1 MFKSTFFRFAILCT
15 FTAATFT
22 ASAIPPVPA
31 IAAPAFMPIVL
42 TSGTPVSLYL
52 NEEIHAEDLTA
63 GNSLDFTVRA
73 NVTVNGKVLIS
84 AGSIASGWVKKVK
97 KACDNK
103 CSEIT
108 IEVQE
113 VRAVDGQMV
122 RLRSTPHIVRVPCCG
137 SKEDADAAIG
147 TNLRANVQDDTTING

>member
-1 MFKSTFFRFAILCT
+1 MFKSFAFRFALTCALFAASLHAWAFNPIPSA
-15 FTAATFT
+15 TAQAM
-22 ASAIPPVPA
+22 
-31 IAAPAFMPIVL
+31 MPIVL

-52 NEEIHAEDLTA
+52 NEEIHAEDLIA
-63 GNSLDFTVRA
+63 GNTLDFTVRA
-73 NVTVNGKVLIS
+73 NVMVNGKVLIA

-122 RLRSTPHIVRVPCCG
+122 RLRSTPHIVRIPCCG
-137 SKEDADAAIG
+137 SNENAEAAIG
-147 TNLRANVQDDTTING
+147 TNLRANVQDDITING

>member
-1 MFKSTFFRFAILCT
+1 MIKSFSFALACT
-15 FTAATFT
+15 LFAATFQTQAAT
-22 ASAIPPVPA
+22 APIPPAVVM
-31 IAAPAFMPIVL
+31 MPVVL
-42 TSGTPVSLYL
+42 SAGTPVSLYL

-63 GNSLDFTVRA
+63 GNALDFTVRA

-84 AGSIASGWVKKVK
+84 AGSIVSGWVKRVK
-97 KACDNK
+97 KACEGK

-137 SKEDADAAIG
+137 SKDNAEAPIG
-147 TNLRANVQDDTTING
+147 ANIRANVQDDITING

>member
-1 MFKSTFFRFAILCT
+1 MVEAGANEVDEEVVIDAI
-15 FTAATFT
+15 AWAYE
-22 ASAIPPVPA
+22 AMQPA
-31 IAAPAFMPIVL
+31 IALQRERAEKVAKEAIEYELVL
-42 TSGTPVSLYL
+42 P
-52 NEEIHAEDLTA
+52 NEEIQAENLTA
-63 GNSLDFTVRA
+63 GNALDFTVRA

-84 AGSIASGWVKKVK
+84 SGSIASGWVKKVK
-97 KACDNK
+97 KTCDNK

-137 SKEDADAAIG
+137 SKENAEAAIG
-147 TNLRANVQDDTTING
+147 TNIRANVQDDITING

>member
-1 MFKSTFFRFAILCT
+1 MFKFSTFRFALTCAIL
-15 FTAATFT
+15 AANLN
-22 ASAIPPVPA
+22 AWA
-31 IAAPAFMPIVL
+31 IAPLPSVALKAMMPIVL
-42 TSGTPVSLYL
+42 SAGTPVSLYL
-52 NEEIHAEDLTA
+52 NEEIQAENLTA
-63 GNSLDFTVRA
+63 GNALDFTVRA

-84 AGSIASGWVKKVK
+84 SGSIASGWVKKVK

-137 SKEDADAAIG
+137 SKENAEAAIG
-147 TNLRANVQDDTTING
+147 TNIRANVQDDITING

>member
-1 MFKSTFFRFAILCT
+1 MFKSMFFRAAILCT

-31 IAAPAFMPIVL
+31 IAASAFMPIVL
-42 TSGTPVSLYL
+42 TAGTPVSLYL
-52 NEEIHAEDLTA
+52 NEEIHAENLTA
-63 GNSLDFTVRA
+63 GNALDFTVRA
-73 NVTVNGKVLIS
+73 NVMVNGKVLIS

-122 RLRSTPHIVRVPCCG
+122 RLRSTPHIVRVPCCD
-137 SKEDADAAIG
+137 SKENADAAIG
-147 TNLRANVQDDTTING
+147 TNLRANVQDDITING